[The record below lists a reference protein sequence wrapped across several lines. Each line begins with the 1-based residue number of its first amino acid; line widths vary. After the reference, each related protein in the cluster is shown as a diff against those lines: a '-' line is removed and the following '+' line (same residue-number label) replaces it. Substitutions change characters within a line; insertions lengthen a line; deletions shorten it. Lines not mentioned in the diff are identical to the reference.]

1 MIKKIFVSGSSKG
14 IGLTIAKKLL
24 DEGNKVV
31 INGRNKKK
39 ILSICKQFNFTG
51 AVAGDLSK
59 NSTSKKV
66 VNSAIKILGGLDVL
80 ICNAGESKSCKPN
93 KENYKDWNKMFN
105 QNFFT
110 TSNLIENSKKYL
122 VASKGEIISISSA
135 AGIKFI
141 KGAPITYST
150 AKAAINFYLQS
161 LSSYLGS
168 QGVRVNIIAPGNIL
182 FKGSTWEKKIK
193 KNKNNVKKITNS
205 TVPLRR
211 FGSRNDIAE
220 LVNYLISG
228 KANYLNGSI
237 ITVDGGLSI

>member
-80 ICNAGESKSCKPN
+80 ICNAGES
-93 KENYKDWNKMFN
+93 
-105 QNFFT
+105 
-110 TSNLIENSKKYL
+110 
-122 VASKGEIISISSA
+122 
-135 AGIKFI
+135 
-141 KGAPITYST
+141 
-150 AKAAINFYLQS
+150 
-161 LSSYLGS
+161 
-168 QGVRVNIIAPGNIL
+168 
-182 FKGSTWEKKIK
+182 
-193 KNKNNVKKITNS
+193 
-205 TVPLRR
+205 
-211 FGSRNDIAE
+211 
-220 LVNYLISG
+220 
-228 KANYLNGSI
+228 
-237 ITVDGGLSI
+237 